1 MSDTLEFVLVLS
13 LMPTG
18 VVIIDRDE
26 AFAASDFLY
35 FLLQFLALFPGLVS
49 LFPLV
54 LYLYSEGSH
63 LYL

>member
-13 LMPTG
+13 LMPAG
-18 VVIIDRDE
+18 IIIDRDE